1 MELVDN
7 KVVMITGAA
16 SGMGRAGAV
25 LMAQQGA
32 AHVYVVDVNDAGGA
46 DTVGLVRDAGG
57 RATYVHADVCDDD
70 AITALVAQIVDEYG
84 RLDAAW
90 NNAGITDTGRPFTD
104 VDRAAWDRMIAVN
117 LTSVFVCMKAELVQ
131 MERQGFGSIVNT
143 ASASGLVATP
153 GLVHYTVAKHGV
165 IGLTK
170 QGALEYNNKNIRVNA
185 VCPGMVNTPLTQEL
199 FESNPRLAAAIQ
211 RLMPGGKLGEPEQV
225 AAAVVWLSSDQA
237 SWVSGLSMVIDGGYV
252 NR

>member
-1 MELVDN
+1 MGLVDD
-7 KVVMITGAA
+7 KIVMITGAG

-25 LMAQQGA
+25 HMAQEGS

-46 DTVGLVRDAGG
+46 ATVELVRDAGG
-57 RATYVHADVCDDD
+57 SATFVHVDVCDDD
-70 AITALVAQIVDEYG
+70 AVIELVRRIVAEHG
-84 RLDAAW
+84 RLDCAW

-117 LTSVFVCMKAELVQ
+117 LTSVFVCMKAELAQ
-131 MERQGFGSIVNT
+131 MEVQGFGAIVNT

-153 GLVHYTVAKHGV
+153 GLVHYTAAKHGV
-165 IGLTK
+165 LALTK
-170 QGALEYNNKNIRVNA
+170 QGALEHNHKNIRVNA
-185 VCPGMVNTPLTQEL
+185 VCPGMVDTPLTQEL
-199 FESNPRLAAAIQ
+199 FTTNPRLAASIQ
-211 RLMPGGKLGEPEQV
+211 RLMPGGKLGRPEQV
-225 AAAVVWLSSDQA
+225 AAAAVWLCSDRA